1 MQYQPLNKQIEKAIT
16 ILESNKELMDVLKY
30 ISKLNLPNFYIASG
44 SVFQTIWNYY
54 DKLPLNNNIKDIDI
68 VYYNNNDLSVDTDI
82 KYYELITKYCKDK
95 GYKYKIDVSNEAR
108 MHIWKKKNYNID
120 ALPYINCEDAIK
132 SWTATVSSIGITIK
146 NNKLKIY
153 APYGL
158 SDIFSKTIRPIKHKY
173 NTKEIYYQKV
183 KSWSNRFNN
192 LTIIDW

>member
-1 MQYQPLNKQIEKAIT
+1 MVEVAKIGLEFIIVFFILYIGMYLFSFKKLKNYNRNKM
-16 ILESNKELMDVLKY
+16 SSDLKY
-30 ISKLNLPNFYIASG
+30 L
-44 SVFQTIWNYY
+44 V
-54 DKLPLNNNIKDIDI
+54 
-68 VYYNNNDLSVDTDI
+68 
-82 KYYELITKYCKDK
+82 
-95 GYKYKIDVSNEAR
+95 YKYKIDVSNEAR

-183 KSWSNRFNN
+183 KSWRNRFNN